1 MQRSNNQTLTL
12 TLVLAAPLMA
22 PLAQAQTAPDAGQI
36 LQQNQPDTLSPTAPS
51 VDLELQGEALTD
63 TDPGGRTVILTAITF
78 QGNQRFSDNELARVI
93 PSALGHPRDLAGLR
107 CLANNISRFYRDQ
120 GYPFTHAL
128 LPAQSLNDGALTIQ
142 VVEGRYGQ
150 VTAHSDDPQLV
161 TAAQPYLTP
170 LASGEAIASAPLERQ
185 MLLLGDLPGLAV
197 TPVLRPGQAVGE
209 GDLDV
214 RVQKSDRVAFEVGA
228 DNHGNRFSGAYRG
241 HVGATA
247 RGLLTVGDELRVTA
261 LYSSE
266 QTWLGNLDYSRPIGS
281 SGLRA
286 DLGYAHTD
294 YSLGKGFD
302 GYTGTAHVYTTGLS
316 YPLMRRQTQNLSLSA
331 RYRYKDL
338 DDTIDFADYR
348 KATESHSLPL
358 VLRFDSRDALG
369 QGGLTYGS
377 LGLTPGVLDQSLS
390 GQTGAD
396 YGFTKINLDLAR
408 LQTLG
413 YGVQAYGRVSGQWA
427 DRKHLDGSESFQ
439 LGGPNGVRAYPN
451 GEGSDSRGWLAQ
463 LELRYHTGF
472 GLAPYLFYDQ
482 GRTPNGG
489 ADEGDARSLA
499 GAGLGLRYRRHSL
512 NLDLSSAWPLDGGD
526 AQSDDRQRDPRL
538 WASLGYQF

>member
-1 MQRSNNQTLTL
+1 M
-12 TLVLAAPLMA
+12 
-22 PLAQAQTAPDAGQI
+22 
-36 LQQNQPDTLSPTAPS
+36 
-51 VDLELQGEALTD
+51 
-63 TDPGGRTVILTAITF
+63 
-78 QGNQRFSDNELARVI
+78 
-93 PSALGHPRDLAGLR
+93 
-107 CLANNISRFYRDQ
+107 
-120 GYPFTHAL
+120 
-128 LPAQSLNDGALTIQ
+128 
-142 VVEGRYGQ
+142 
-150 VTAHSDDPQLV
+150 
-161 TAAQPYLTP
+161 
-170 LASGEAIASAPLERQ
+170 
-185 MLLLGDLPGLAV
+185 
-197 TPVLRPGQAVGE
+197 GE

-241 HVGATA
+241 RVGATA
-247 RGLLTVGDELRVTA
+247 RGLLTVGDELQVTA

-316 YPLMRRQTQNLSLSA
+316 YPLVRRQTQNLSLSA

-358 VLRFDSRDALG
+358 LLRFDSRDTLG

-396 YGFTKINLDLAR
+396 YGFTKVNLDLAR

-413 YGVQAYGRVSGQWA
+413 YGVQVYGRVTGQWA
-427 DRKHLDGSESFQ
+427 DHKHLDGSESFQ

-526 AQSDDRQRDPRL
+526 AQSDDRQHDPRL
-538 WASLGYQF
+538 WASFGYQF